1 MGAAGR
7 SSWHDGAVRERASF
21 ASRFSAC
28 WSWDEPRDHARR
40 PRAAE
45 DVEVVR
51 NHAEPDPALHSTHA
65 AIATPRQSVPVLED
79 ADSAFATGPP
89 AQRPPE
95 PARAWLAA
103 TARQGHAA
111 HAVDLSQALV
121 RCGAEAAVGD
131 GEPGRPAEEL
141 LVALEGRPPPLPLR
155 PAHPTDRAIGGDLG
169 LRLLALPQLAP

>member
-1 MGAAGR
+1 MCAEYSVSAAARREAERAGIPSLLQGAKMSADSR

-21 ASRFSAC
+21 ASRLSAC
-28 WSWDEPRDHARR
+28 WSSDEPRDHARR

-95 PARAWLAA
+95 PERAGLAA
-103 TARQGHAA
+103 PARQGHAG
-111 HAVDLSQALV
+111 HAGDPSQ
-121 RCGAEAAVGD
+121 
-131 GEPGRPAEEL
+131 
-141 LVALEGRPPPLPLR
+141 
-155 PAHPTDRAIGGDLG
+155 
-169 LRLLALPQLAP
+169 